1 MAVSSLGAANAQTP
15 DLLDDT
21 GTRGACLEPC
31 LAGLVAAACLAV
43 VLTCAAPRETPR
55 LALPLFTPVAIS
67 SLVLVLLVLV
77 VLVVTSPM

>member
-1 MAVSSLGAANAQTP
+1 M
-15 DLLDDT
+15 
-21 GTRGACLEPC
+21 EPC